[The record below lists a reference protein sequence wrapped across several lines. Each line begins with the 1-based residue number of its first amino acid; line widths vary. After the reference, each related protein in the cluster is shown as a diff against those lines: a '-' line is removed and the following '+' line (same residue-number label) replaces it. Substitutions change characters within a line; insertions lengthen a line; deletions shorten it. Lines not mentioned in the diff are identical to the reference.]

1 MDKRRKE
8 LALLAVGAL
17 VVLIA
22 LFLTFRPRTQPAA
35 AQPPAAPAQ
44 VAQPKPQPKLQA
56 AKPGQAEPALVQSG
70 APTTTGRDPF
80 RPVFI
85 AQVGPVEGAPGSGS
99 LAASAVFKPGV
110 LPPFP
115 ISGFLG
121 GSAPTAPGA
130 APVKAEEPLRL
141 TGIVHGDPAV
151 AVLRKGEKRFIV
163 SIGDPVDNQYVVKSI
178 SDGRV
183 VLASGEKRLSLTLGG
198 RM

>member
-85 AQVGPVEGAPGSGS
+85 AQAGPVEGAPGSTG
-99 LAASAVFKPGV
+99 LAAATFRPSG